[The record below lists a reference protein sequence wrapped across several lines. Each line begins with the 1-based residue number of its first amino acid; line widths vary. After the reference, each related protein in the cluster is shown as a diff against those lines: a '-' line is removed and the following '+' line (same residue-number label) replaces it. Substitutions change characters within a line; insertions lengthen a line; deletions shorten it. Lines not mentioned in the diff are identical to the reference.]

1 MSIVETKFKQREN
14 VKISEVINIH
24 EGSLLC
30 DPQSGARISF
40 SPKYLVNVTTE
51 EGMSILDFEEAH
63 YKYPWFFDE
72 F

>member
-1 MSIVETKFKQREN
+1 MSIVETKFRCREG
-14 VKISEVINIH
+14 VKISEVININ

-30 DPQSGARISF
+30 DPQSGARLIF
-40 SPKYLVNVTTE
+40 SPKYLVNTTE
-51 EGMSILDFEEAH
+51 EGMRILDFEEAH